1 VLYFIFDEEGGIMTT
16 AAAGSETG
24 QGEQKGFNLFFLT
37 WPIFLEIFLFMLM
50 GIADTLMLSA
60 ISDNAVSGVGAANQY
75 LHIAILLLE
84 VIGNGASIVVAQ
96 YIGSRKLIEAAKIS
110 ALAVTLNLAVG
121 LLISLSFML
130 FGGQLLQSL
139 NLQGEILAHAESYLS
154 IVGGMIFL
162 QAIINSV
169 AAIIRVHGFTKEAMY
184 VSLGMNVIHIA
195 GNYLLIFGNFGFPEM
210 GVQGAAVSSV
220 VSRFLA
226 LIVFFWLL
234 YRIMAVRIEIRYYLT
249 LSKEFVLKIL
259 KIGIPSALEQVMY
272 HACQMVF
279 LYYTTFLGA
288 EALAAKNYANNISM
302 FTYLFAFAIGM
313 GTAIIVGR
321 LVGANEQTTAYRRVW
336 KSVRWASGVT
346 LFAVVLVI
354 AFREPLMGIF
364 TDDKEIIRLGVN
376 VLLLSIVLETG
387 RTINIVLI
395 NSLRAAGDAKY
406 PLWIGMFSMV
416 AMSLPLGYFFIFQL
430 DLGLAGVW
438 LAIAADEWLR
448 AVIMFFR
455 WKSRA
460 WEKHALVKRE
470 VKEQAAVL
478 QS

>member
-1 VLYFIFDEEGGIMTT
+1 MAT
-16 AAAGSETG
+16 AAAGNGPG
-24 QGEQKGFNLFFLT
+24 QAEKEQKGLNLFFLT

-50 GIADTLMLSA
+50 GITDTLMLSA
-60 ISDNAVSGVGAANQY
+60 ISDNAVSGVGASNQY

-96 YIGSRKLIEAAKIS
+96 YIGSRKFIEAAKIS

-121 LLISLSFML
+121 LFISFMFVL

-139 NLQGEILAHAESYLS
+139 NLQGEILEHAKSYLA

-169 AAIIRVHGFTKEAMY
+169 AAIIRVHGFTKEAML
-184 VSLGMNVIHIA
+184 VSLGMNVIHLIL
-195 GNYLLIFGNFGFPEM
+195 NYLLIFGKFGFPEM
-210 GVQGAAVSSV
+210 GVQGAAISSV
-220 VSRFLA
+220 ISRFLA

-234 YRIMAVRIEIRYYLT
+234 YRIMSVRVELHYYFT
-249 LSKEFVLKIL
+249 LSKEYIFKIL
-259 KIGIPSALEQVMY
+259 RIGIPSALEQVMY
-272 HACQMVF
+272 QACQIVF
-279 LYYTTFLGA
+279 LFYATYLGA
-288 EALAAKNYANNISM
+288 AALAAKNYANNISM

-321 LVGANEQTTAYRRVW
+321 LVGAEDPTQAYHRVW
-336 KSVRWASGVT
+336 KSVRYASVVT
-346 LFAVVLVI
+346 LAAVLLVI
-354 AFREPLMGIF
+354 IFREPLMRMF
-364 TDDKEIIRLGVN
+364 TDDEEVIRLGVS

-416 AMSLPLGYFFIFQL
+416 MMSLPLGYFFIFHL
-430 DLGLAGVW
+430 ELGLAGIW

-455 WKSRA
+455 WRSRA
-460 WEKHALVKRE
+460 WEKHSLVKRDH
-470 VKEQAAVL
+470 KEPAVVAH
-478 QS
+478 